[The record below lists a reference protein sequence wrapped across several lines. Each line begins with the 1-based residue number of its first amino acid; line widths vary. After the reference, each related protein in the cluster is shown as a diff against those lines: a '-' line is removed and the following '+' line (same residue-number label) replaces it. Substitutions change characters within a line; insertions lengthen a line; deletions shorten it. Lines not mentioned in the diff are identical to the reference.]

1 MAKSSPAAIVGDL
14 GRGGLWLILGL
25 IFLGLGLQ
33 LLTPYQANAV
43 HPLAGSSPVLRWCY
57 NLWGVR
63 GASAVFGLLAV
74 PVGLGLISG
83 TFRPADWPAKVGAAG
98 AVVTFAVTASFLF
111 TAPGVI
117 AGHSL
122 LQAPLLSLS
131 VGQLFVRD
139 VALLA
144 ASLLLLAESLGG
156 GRR

>member
-1 MAKSSPAAIVGDL
+1 MARSSPAALVGNL
-14 GRGGLWLILGL
+14 GRGGLWLLLGV

-43 HPLAGSSPVLRWCY
+43 RPLAASSPLLGWCY
-57 NLWGVR
+57 DLWGTR
-63 GASAVFGLLAV
+63 GASAVFGLLGI

-83 TFRPADWPAKVGAAG
+83 TFRPADWPARVGAIG
-98 AVVTFAVTASFLF
+98 AVVCFAITASFLF

-122 LQAPLLSLS
+122 LHAPLLSLS

-139 VALLA
+139 LALLA